1 MSDIDENTVYSL
13 AVEEHLF
20 GKKDAVNTNENAYND
35 NASHISSWTKAYK
48 VDELSAFGGVVALN
62 RNVDRKLADY
72 DKWFQ
77 ASFGK
82 DLKNILSEH
91 NITPIKIH

>member
-35 NASHISSWTKAYK
+35 NASHISSWTKAYDRQGNEYYY
-48 VDELSAFGGVVALN
+48 DEATGHSQWDVPEGT
-62 RNVDRKLADY
+62 
-72 DKWFQ
+72 
-77 ASFGK
+77 SP
-82 DLKNILSEH
+82 S
-91 NITPIKIH
+91 KIAMAK